1 MGSSSGPIMWT
12 MNGCEVEETAGS
24 KQELPINDQLVRKDN
39 SQPATASSTSRMR
52 TSRLHHPASIRLL
65 SKVIQPALLRTRTDH
80 LLNPPGFIQ
89 FSSNLA
95 SFHPPGIHSLVQQ
108 ESSMSSPHLQNHL
121 QSKQIHHPAPH
132 FLNL

>member
-1 MGSSSGPIMWT
+1 MVVKWRKLPALSRSCLLMTNSCGKTTVNRLQLHPP
-12 MNGCEVEETAGS
+12 AG
-24 KQELPINDQLVRKDN
+24 
-39 SQPATASSTSRMR
+39 SRMR